1 MAPRRNMIEGL
12 SPEIIGH
19 ITKDL
24 PASSQRSLSMASKSF
39 RKRLEHQVFASV
51 RLRTRGDTLRFI
63 NRLISYPSWHSFVKS
78 LTIEIP
84 AWEISLA
91 TSGKLRRE
99 KNMKMEDDPSVLATT
114 LYKGID
120 YFSVLYNLER
130 LIFIEGTYDDLSIIE
145 IVLQAQFDNLQEFSY
160 VSSSSKHP
168 DACDLDTF
176 LCRHPYIKKL
186 ELPPALK
193 HHPGGLELL
202 NLTSYTGSHEFF
214 QDVVST
220 PDLKC
225 AKLVVARKPSGNV
238 LNADCIRSLWFSC
251 SANLSSL
258 ECCLGKIDSSYDIL
272 KSIARFLPYLEHLK
286 IKWDNSVMEPFDSKS
301 RIRDF
306 GSLLSLFSQLK
317 SFDFEAYLP
326 LQNEAPTVGT
336 AEEIASYCPLLV
348 SCGFLSECWTRDN
361 VKQPWTQRHRWK

>member
-1 MAPRRNMIEGL
+1 MIEGL
-12 SPEIIGH
+12 SPEIIDH
-19 ITKDL
+19 ISEHL
-24 PASSQRSLSMASKSF
+24 PSSSQRSLSMVSKSF
-39 RKRLEHQVFASV
+39 RKHLGHHVFASV

-63 NRLISYPSWHSFVKS
+63 CHLISYPSWHSFVKS

-91 TSGKLRRE
+91 TSGKLRQE
-99 KNMKMEDDPSVLATT
+99 KNMKPEDDPAVLART

-130 LIFIEGTYDDLSIIE
+130 IVFIEGTYDDLSIIE

-160 VSSSSKHP
+160 TSSSSNHP

-176 LCRHPYIKKL
+176 LCRHPFIKKL
-186 ELPPALK
+186 QLPPAFK
-193 HHPGGLELL
+193 HHPGGLELP
-202 NLTSYTGSHEFF
+202 NLISYTGSQEFF

-225 AKLVVARKPSGNV
+225 AKLVVPRKSSGTV

-258 ECCLGKIDSSYDIL
+258 ECSLGRVDTSYDIL
-272 KSIARFLPYLEHLK
+272 KSIARFLPHLEHLK
-286 IKWDNSVMEPFDSKS
+286 IKWDNPVIEPFDVKVGLLFPDLPVSF
-301 RIRDF
+301 ILN
-306 GSLLSLFSQLK
+306 SLL
-317 SFDFEAYLP
+317 
-326 LQNEAPTVGT
+326 GT
-336 AEEIASYCPLLV
+336 YSRLWVFVVPLLSAEIIRLRGTLATTEPGADGGHRRRNGIV
-348 SCGFLSECWTRDN
+348 LSFTRFLWFL
-361 VKQPWTQRHRWK
+361 